1 MSDLKTSIQ
10 MIPLNK
16 LVPSP
21 RNVRRKDRKVDIDA
35 LAASIASRGLLQNLC
50 VVPTAED
57 TFEVDA
63 GGRRLAA
70 LKKLARGKVIAK
82 DFPVPCNVVPPEE
95 GREVSLMENVHRVGM
110 DAIDEVD
117 AFAALIADGKSP
129 DEVARRFGATR
140 RHVDQRLALSGL
152 SPKIKAA
159 WKRGDV
165 TLDAARAFCLADDHG
180 QQDAVFRSISKP
192 ITHPGS
198 VRARLMDGRVRASD
212 RLAVFV
218 GLEAYEAAGG
228 KLLRDLFDEESVF
241 IESPA
246 LLTKLAEEKLE
257 VSRAE
262 WQAAGWSWVDLHL
275 GEGRADGL
283 STMRLHPEWR
293 DPTAEEQAE
302 LDRISRELEKLDAD
316 LDVDSEEDDARWS
329 QRDDL
334 EAAYETIRLAA
345 RCWSD
350 DIKQLA
356 GVMLSIAHDGSITV
370 TEGFV
375 RTEDEKRVAAFLKLR
390 REGKCD
396 GSDGGEDAGQ
406 SPARVSALPKAVN
419 KDLTLARTRAIR
431 QNISG
436 DADMA
441 LALCV
446 ASLALRCFHHTEM
459 AGVAL
464 SAQVRPIEDLPEL
477 EEARSLL
484 ETTLPDNAADML
496 DWALDLSRERLLSV
510 LAVLVASSIDLTHED
525 TSSADLA
532 KQARADQ
539 LAQHLDIDMRVFW
552 TAGHDYWLRLPKAAL
567 LAAAGDAPSMA
578 DRSARAREDTLKTF
592 AKLRK
597 DDLAGKVAGLFEGA
611 GYLPEILITPVAA
624 GALEVTAEG
633 LAAGAGAVAIAAE

>member
-1 MSDLKTSIQ
+1 MPMQL
-10 MIPLNK
+10 IPLNK
-16 LVPSP
+16 LVVSP
-21 RNVRRKDRKVDIDA
+21 RNVRRKDRKADIEA

-50 VVPTAED
+50 VVATD
-57 TFEVDA
+57 GDRYEVDA
-63 GGRRLAA
+63 GGRRHLA
-70 LKKLARGKVIAK
+70 LKLLAKTGMIAK
-82 DFPVPCNVVPPEE
+82 DFPVPCNVVSREE
-95 GREVSLMENVHRVGM
+95 GREVSLVENVHRVAM
-110 DAIDEVD
+110 DAMDEVD
-117 AFAALIADGKSP
+117 AFAALVADGATA
-129 DEVARRFGATR
+129 DEVAQRFGVTR

-159 WKRGDV
+159 WKRGDI
-165 TLDAARAFCLADDHG
+165 TLEAARAFCLADDYG
-180 QQDAVFRSISKP
+180 QQDAVFRSLSKP
-192 ITHPGS
+192 ITHPSS

-241 IESPA
+241 IDNPA
-246 LLTKLAEEKLE
+246 LLTKLAEDKLAGA
-257 VSRAE
+257 RAE
-262 WQAAGWSWVDLHL
+262 WLTAGWNWVDLHL
-275 GEGRADGL
+275 GEGRADRL
-283 STMRLHPEWR
+283 STTRLHPEWR
-293 DPTAEEQAE
+293 DPTVEEQAE
-302 LDRISRELEKLDAD
+302 LDRISGELEKLDAD
-316 LDVDSEEDDARWS
+316 LDAGSEEDDARWS

-334 EAAYETIRLAA
+334 EAVYETVRQAA
-345 RCWSD
+345 RYWSD

-356 GVMLSIAHDGSITV
+356 GVMLSIAHDGSIAV
-370 TEGFV
+370 TEGLV
-375 RTEDEKRVAAFLKLR
+375 RVEDEKRVAAFLKSR
-390 REGKCD
+390 KEGKGDSED
-396 GSDGGEDAGQ
+396 GVEDTGQ
-406 SPARVSALPKAVN
+406 SPARVSALPKSVN

-431 QNISG
+431 QNVSG
-436 DADMA
+436 DADVA

-578 DRSARAREDTLKTF
+578 DRSARAREDALKTL

-597 DDLAGKVAGLFEGA
+597 DDLAGKVAGLLEGV
-611 GYLPEILITPVAA
+611 GYLPEILLTPIAA
-624 GALEVTAEG
+624 GVFEVTTEG